1 MRKPTPLADAESAP
15 YWESAERGIFVGRRC
30 AVCSTLATPSA
41 LMCRHCGSRKFT
53 WTNLSGTGTISTF
66 CVMHSAFVP
75 GFALPYVVAVIELSD
90 QAGLFTTA
98 NIVECAVTDVKI
110 GQQVEVT
117 FETRGEGVTLPQFR
131 LVPER

>member
-1 MRKPTPLADAESAP
+1 MQSPC
-15 YWESAERGIFVGRRC
+15 FQV
-30 AVCSTLATPSA
+30 
-41 LMCRHCGSRKFT
+41 
-53 WTNLSGTGTISTF
+53 
-66 CVMHSAFVP
+66 VMHSAFVP